1 MLSGFIV
8 GSQTPATLTTMKTIE
23 QFYKSDFT
31 VILASEAQW
40 GGCPFRLNFYT
51 ASPSRP
57 FVASYDGVTWKN
69 CRLLADG
76 RLEIGINQTDGTVK
90 NLMGIGTLTLAI
102 EFYLDNDAF
111 CDHICNQ
118 YVKPFVPVFDDV
130 DGTQYQVN
138 LSLNGASS
146 LTVIGTLPP
155 FYMKGEKG
163 DKGEPGRDGQD
174 GLPGAKG
181 DKGDKGDPGK
191 DGKDGADGSI
201 LYPSVSIDAA
211 GYLVAEIPDE
221 AEGTNLSLDAD
232 GYLCVD
238 FPDIK

>member
-1 MLSGFIV
+1 
-8 GSQTPATLTTMKTIE
+8 MKTIE

-76 RLEIGINQTDGTVK
+76 RLEIGINQKDGTVQT
-90 NLMGIGTLTLAI
+90 LMGIGTLTLAP

-118 YVKPFVPVFDDV
+118 YVKPFVPVFEDA

-138 LSLNGASS
+138 LSLNGAST

-155 FYMKGEKG
+155 FYMKGE
-163 DKGEPGRDGQD
+163 
-174 GLPGAKG
+174 
-181 DKGDKGDPGK
+181 KGDKGDPGK

-221 AEGTNLSLDAD
+221 AEGTNFSLDAD